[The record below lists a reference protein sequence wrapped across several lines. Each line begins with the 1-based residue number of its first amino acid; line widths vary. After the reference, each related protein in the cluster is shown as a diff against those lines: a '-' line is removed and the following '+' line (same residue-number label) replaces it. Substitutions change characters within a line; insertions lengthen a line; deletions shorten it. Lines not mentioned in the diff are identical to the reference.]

1 MTDIKLKRNSILTL
15 KQNSY
20 STIKI
25 YLFLIGIAFSLP
37 IRAQDNIPVTIKG
50 KLNADINNET
60 SGLAASSVN
69 KGLLYIHNDSG
80 DTSRF
85 FLIGTDGTL
94 KAIYTFKANPL
105 IKNGVT
111 DCEDIAVSTGPKE
124 KSYVYIGDIGDNNAK
139 RKNITVYRIK
149 EPKLKSSTKLFAG
162 HKNADPLYMKYPDGA
177 RDAETLM
184 VDPVEKLFYI
194 ISKREDS
201 VSVYTAPLLFKPND
215 TVTLIQR
222 CTLFFEGGNNG
233 KWISG
238 GNISKD
244 GSQVLVKSYL
254 NVFYWKRKNKEPL
267 WQLLMTPPRKMPYKL
282 EQQGE
287 AIDFAAKGNG
297 YYTISEGVHQ

>member
-1 MTDIKLKRNSILTL
+1 M
-15 KQNSY
+15 
-20 STIKI
+20 KI
-25 YLFLIGIAFSLP
+25 FLFLLCIAFSLP
-37 IRAQDNIPVTIKG
+37 APAQDSIPVTIKG
-50 KLNADINNET
+50 KLNADINDET
-60 SGLAASSVN
+60 SGIAASSIN

-85 FLIGTDGTL
+85 FLIGTDGVL

-111 DCEDIAVSTGPKE
+111 DCEDIAVGRGPKG
-124 KSYVYIGDIGDNNAK
+124 KPYVYIGDIGDNNAK
-139 RKNITVYRIK
+139 RKYITVYRIK
-149 EPKLKSSTKLFAG
+149 EPKLKSSAKIFTGYA
-162 HKNADPLYMKYPDGA
+162 NADPLYLKYPDGA

-201 VSVYTAPLLFKPND
+201 VSVYTAPLLFKRND
-215 TVTLIQR
+215 TVILTKR
-222 CTLFFEGGNNG
+222 ATLFFEGGNSG

-238 GNISKD
+238 GDISAN

-254 NVFYWKRKNKEPL
+254 KVYYWKRRAKEPV
-267 WQLLMTPPRKMPYKL
+267 WQLLMTPPREMPYKA

-287 AIDFAAKGNG
+287 AIGFTMEGKG
-297 YYTISEGVHQ
+297 YYTISEGMHPEVYYYGIE

>member
-1 MTDIKLKRNSILTL
+1 MN
-15 KQNSY
+15 
-20 STIKI
+20 I
-25 YLFLIGIAFSLP
+25 YLLLIGITFSLSAP
-37 IRAQDNIPVTIKG
+37 AQDSIPVTIKG

-85 FLIGTDGTL
+85 FLIGTDGAL
-94 KAIYTFKANPL
+94 KAIYTFKAGPFT
-105 IKNGVT
+105 KNGVT
-111 DCEDIAVSTGPKE
+111 DCEDIAVSTGPKG
-124 KSYVYIGDIGDNNAK
+124 KRYVYIGDIGDNNAK
-139 RKNITVYRIK
+139 RKYITVYRIK
-149 EPKLKSSTKLFAG
+149 EPKLKSSAKLFTG
-162 HKNADPLYMKYPDGA
+162 HENADPLYLKYPDGA
-177 RDAETLM
+177 RDAETLL

-215 TVTLIQR
+215 TATLTKR

-254 NVFYWKRKNKEPL
+254 KVYYWKRKDKEPL
-267 WQLLMTPPRKMPYKL
+267 WQLLMTPPREMPYKV

-287 AIDFAAKGNG
+287 AIDFATDGNG
-297 YYTISEGVHQ
+297 YYTISEGIYPEVYYYTIE

>member
-1 MTDIKLKRNSILTL
+1 MN
-15 KQNSY
+15 
-20 STIKI
+20 I
-25 YLFLIGIAFSLP
+25 YLLLMGITFSLP
-37 IRAQDNIPVTIKG
+37 VLAQDSIPVTIKG
-50 KLNADINNET
+50 RLNTDINDET
-60 SGLAASSVN
+60 SGLAASFVN
-69 KGLLYIHNDSG
+69 KGSLYIHNDSG

-85 FLIGTDGTL
+85 FIIGTDGML

-111 DCEDIAVSTGPKE
+111 DCEDIAVGTGPKG
-124 KSYVYIGDIGDNNAK
+124 KRYVYIGDIGDNSAK
-139 RKNITVYRIK
+139 RKYITVYRIK
-149 EPKLKSSTKLFAG
+149 EPKLKSSAKVFTG
-162 HKNADPLYMKYPDGA
+162 HANADPLYLKYPDGA

-201 VSVYTAPLLFKPND
+201 VSVYTSPLLFKPND
-215 TVTLIQR
+215 TVTLIKR

-254 NVFYWKRKNKEPL
+254 NVFYWKRKDKEPV
-267 WQLLMTPPRKMPYKL
+267 WQLLMTPPRKMPYKV

-287 AIDFAAKGNG
+287 AIGFGTDGNG
-297 YYTISEGVHQ
+297 YYTISEGMNPEVYYYEIK

>member
-1 MTDIKLKRNSILTL
+1 MN
-15 KQNSY
+15 
-20 STIKI
+20 I
-25 YLFLIGIAFSLP
+25 YLLLMGVTSSLSA
-37 IRAQDNIPVTIKG
+37 IAQDSIPAVIKG
-50 KLNADINNET
+50 RLNADINNET

-69 KGLLYIHNDSG
+69 KGSLYIHNDSG

-85 FLIGTDGTL
+85 FLIGKDGTL

-105 IKNGVT
+105 MKNGVT
-111 DCEDIAVSTGPKE
+111 DCEDIAVSRGPKG
-124 KSYVYIGDIGDNNAK
+124 KRYVYIGDIGDNSAK
-139 RKNITVYRIK
+139 RKYITVYRIK
-149 EPKLKSSTKLFAG
+149 EPKLKLPDKVLAG
-162 HKNADPLYMKYPDGA
+162 QVNADPLYLKYPDGP

-215 TVTLIQR
+215 TATLTKR
-222 CTLFFEGGNNG
+222 CTLFFEGANNG

-238 GNISKD
+238 GSISGD

-267 WQLLMTPPRKMPYKL
+267 WQLLMTPPLKMPYKV

-287 AIDFAAKGNG
+287 AIGFATGGNG
-297 YYTISEGVHQ
+297 YYTISEGMHPEVYYYEIK